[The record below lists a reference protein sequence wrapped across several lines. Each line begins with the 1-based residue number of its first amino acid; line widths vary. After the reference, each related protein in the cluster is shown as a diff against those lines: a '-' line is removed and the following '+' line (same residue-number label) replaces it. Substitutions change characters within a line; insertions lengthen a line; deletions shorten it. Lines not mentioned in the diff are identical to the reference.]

1 MPADLGPKSG
11 AWLGTEISGVEP
23 MQICRI
29 LNGMWQVSGAHGP
42 IDPQKA
48 VDRMLEHHRCG
59 LTTWD
64 LADHYGPA
72 EDFIGSFRKELESAS
87 GSDALQD
94 ILAFTKWVPPP
105 AAMPRSL
112 VEQNIDRSLRRM
124 GVDRLDMLQFHW
136 WDYGDD
142 AYLDAMGHMAD
153 LQSEG
158 KIRTLALTN
167 FDTEHTRIIHE
178 RTPVVSNQV
187 QYSLVDL
194 RPEREMVSYCLSQS
208 IGLLAYGVLCG
219 GLMSEKWLG
228 RPEPSRAEL
237 NTASLGKYNQM
248 IGLWGG
254 WDLFQE
260 LLGALKAVADKH
272 SVSIANVAT
281 AAILDKP
288 AVAGVIIGVRLG
300 LSDNLQ
306 DNLRVFDVEL
316 DDEDRSL
323 IQSVTGKSRDLFS
336 RIGDCGDEYRRR

>member
-1 MPADLGPKSG
+1 MSADLGPKSR
-11 AWLGTEISGVEP
+11 AWLGEGIAGGKP
-23 MQICRI
+23 MQICRL

-48 VDRMLEHHRCG
+48 LARMLEHHRSG

-72 EDFIGSFRKELESAS
+72 EDFIGAFRKELESAS

-94 ILAFTKWVPPP
+94 VLAFTKWVPAP
-105 AAMPRSL
+105 AAMPRSW

-124 GVDRLDMLQFHW
+124 DVDRLDMLQFHW

-153 LQSEG
+153 LQAEG
-158 KIRTLALTN
+158 KIQALALTN
-167 FDTEHTRIIHE
+167 FDTAHTRIIHE
-178 RTPVVSNQV
+178 RTPVASNQV

-194 RPEREMVSYCLSQS
+194 RPEREMVPYCLSEG

-237 NTASLGKYNQM
+237 NTASLGKYKQM

-260 LLGALKAVADKH
+260 LLGALKAIADKH
-272 SVSIANVAT
+272 GVSIANVAT

-300 LSDNLQ
+300 LSDNLH
-306 DNLRVFDVEL
+306 DNLRTFDLEL
-316 DDEDRSL
+316 DEEDRTF

-336 RIGDCGDEYRRR
+336 LIGDCGDEYRRR

>member
-1 MPADLGPKSG
+1 MPADLGPKSR
-11 AWLGTEISGVEP
+11 AWLGEGIAGTGPI
-23 MQICRI
+23 QICRI
-29 LNGMWQVSGAHGP
+29 LNGMWQVSGTHGP
-42 IDPQKA
+42 INPESA
-48 VDRMLEHHRCG
+48 VERMLEHHRSG

-72 EDFIGSFRKELESAS
+72 EDFIGAFRGKLTSDYGSEELANV
-87 GSDALQD
+87 
-94 ILAFTKWVPPP
+94 LAFTKWVPAP
-105 AAMPRSL
+105 AAMPRSW
-112 VEQNIDRSLRRM
+112 VEQNIDRSLKRM

-136 WDYGDD
+136 WDYDDD
-142 AYLDAMGHMAD
+142 AYLDAMVHMAD
-153 LQSEG
+153 LQAEG

-167 FDTEHTRIIHE
+167 FDTAHTRIIHE

-194 RPEREMVSYCLSQS
+194 RPEREMVSYCLSQG

-219 GLMSEKWLG
+219 GLVSEKWLG

-237 NTASLGKYNQM
+237 NTVSLSKYKQM

-260 LLGALKAVADKH
+260 LLGALKSVADKH
-272 SVSIANVAT
+272 GVSIANVAT
-281 AAILDKP
+281 ADILDRP

-300 LSDNLQ
+300 LSDNLH
-306 DNLRVFDVEL
+306 DNLRTFDLEL
-316 DDEDRSL
+316 DEEDRTL

-336 RIGDCGDEYRRR
+336 LIGDCGDEYRRR